1 MGIYESQNMELIP
14 IEELAETTR
23 KRLKEIQ
30 KIIKKQNDVI
40 KIILEKTTEK

>member
-1 MGIYESQNMELIP
+1 MELIP